1 MSNIEKENRVNL
13 QKWRDARPALSSN
26 YKTYFTNIIEELLE
40 PMYVKE
46 DVKYLTEEIV
56 DRYYTDELAIADYEV
71 VDAINDIRVFSEN
84 EIELMGYDSSETF
97 SETIKEISSR
107 KQDPIQ
113 AHNWNIDGSH
123 GEKWLKDKSQDI
135 STLYKAKYEKVGD

>member
-1 MSNIEKENRVNL
+1 MNSIEKENRDNL

-40 PMYVKE
+40 PLFNKETVKT
-46 DVKYLTEEIV
+46 LTEEIV
-56 DRYYTDELAIADYEV
+56 DTYYYDNAIISEHEV
-71 VDAINDIRVFSEN
+71 VDTINDIRVFSEN
-84 EIELMGYDSSETF
+84 EVELMGYDSAETF

-113 AHNWNIDGSH
+113 AHNWSVNGSN
-123 GEKWLKDKSQDI
+123 GEKWQKDLNQCQD
-135 STLYKAKYEKVGD
+135 TLYKAVYQKKEI